1 MTTKL
6 VDLSH
11 PWGTDSIV
19 FMGYPMPV
27 VKYIKRFPEHGVY
40 AQVIE
45 TPLHCGTHID
55 APIHFYH
62 AGKDMASIPLE
73 RLYGPGVVVDLRD
86 KMEDFG
92 IYTSKDITDRVEVRE
107 GDVLIINTGYHDYYT
122 KDEARY
128 MCRHPGPEEEFAHWA
143 LKMKLRWIGVD
154 TSSADH
160 PMNTSAIPVYRP
172 NFVKEFEKKIGIP
185 LEEKF
190 PRSKVHPMHALLFP
204 HDLIHAENVGGDI
217 DTLSNERCMIGA
229 FPWKFVGGE
238 ASICRIVAFID

>member
-1 MTTKL
+1 MVKL
-6 VDLSH
+6 VDLTH
-11 PWGTDSIV
+11 PWGTDSVV

-86 KMEDFG
+86 SVEDFS
-92 IYTSKDITDRVEVRE
+92 IYTSNDVTDRVEVRE
-107 GDVLIINTGYHDYYT
+107 GDVLIINTGYHEYYV

-128 MCRHPGPEEEFAHWA
+128 MCRHPGPAEEFALWA
-143 LKMKLRWIGVD
+143 LEMKLRWIGVD
-154 TSSADH
+154 TPSADH
-160 PMNTSAIPVYRP
+160 PMNTNAIPAFRP
-172 NFVKEFEKKIGIP
+172 DLVKEFEEKRGAP
-185 LEEKF
+185 LEKIF
-190 PRSKVHPMHALLFP
+190 PRAKTHPMHSLCFP

-217 DTLSNERCMIGA
+217 DTLSNQRCIIGA

-238 ASICRIVAFID
+238 ASICRIVAFVE